1 MYPAK
6 CKKSVEEVAENH
18 LDKCAHII
26 IPAMIIYGGG
36 ILQNHMLEFYRIIC
50 SAIDLTFKSLFFR
63 WTTHCSRA

>member
-36 ILQNHMLEFYRIIC
+36 ILQNYMLRHRF
-50 SAIDLTFKSLFFR
+50 DL
-63 WTTHCSRA
+63 

>member
-26 IPAMIIYGGG
+26 IPAMIIYSGR
-36 ILQNHMLEFYRIIC
+36 ILQNHMLRQRF
-50 SAIDLTFKSLFFR
+50 DL
-63 WTTHCSRA
+63 